1 MTVKL
6 KDVENAQRLKLTLAN
21 VSDGTNTADVSVPL
35 AVLLGDVNQTGVVDG
50 NDVSAVQATTRR
62 RAADTNFKADV
73 NATGRIDGN
82 DVSITQANARTGLP

>member
-1 MTVKL
+1 VTVKL

-50 NDVSAVQATTRR
+50 NDVSAVQATTRQ
-62 RAADTNFKADV
+62 RAGETNFKADV
-73 NATGRIDGN
+73 NTTGTIDGN
-82 DVSITQANARTGLP
+82 DVSIVQGKTRTRLP